1 MRVVIEIDVEA
12 VPRLRDCVGTSPEGE
27 IATASKQVSSAM
39 HEAWQASPAKA

>member
-12 VPRLRDCVGTSPEGE
+12 VPRMRDCVRTLPAGE
-27 IATASKQVSSAM
+27 IATASKRESSAM

>member
-12 VPRLRDCVGTSPEGE
+12 VPRLWDCVGAPRAGE
-27 IATASKQVSSAM
+27 IATASKQESSAM